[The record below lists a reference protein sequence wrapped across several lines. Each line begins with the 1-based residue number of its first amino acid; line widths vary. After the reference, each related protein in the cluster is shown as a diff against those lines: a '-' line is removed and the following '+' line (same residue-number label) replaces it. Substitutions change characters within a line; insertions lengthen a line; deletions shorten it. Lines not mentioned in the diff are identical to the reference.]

1 MQMTT
6 QTFARITLERK
17 CFSAIYSCLIP
28 FIFISF
34 YVLVTGTA
42 TTEEG
47 AHALMISENPV
58 EIQICTATETL
69 DEEHRHQHGQVVQET
84 FVMDNLD
91 MNESYFM
98 QPAGIQYRQDLQ
110 GANMCVFADL
120 TPSNVPQENLPQ
132 HLHSFPP
139 EMQLIDPYY
148 SGNQFVLPENLL
160 YAPCLPPTGMQSQ
173 DFQFDYPNHYDAV
186 APDSLLMHASE
197 SGSFFI
203 ANEQTQ
209 ISGFVSSNLQDW
221 GFSHPL
227 GEVLKSR
234 RVINCCF
241 VLHSGNVW

>member
-1 MQMTT
+1 MLMAM
-6 QTFARITLERK
+6 QTFVRITLEKK

-148 SGNQFVLPENLL
+148 SGNQFILPENLL

>member
-1 MQMTT
+1 M
-6 QTFARITLERK
+6 LETVERT
-17 CFSAIYSCLIP
+17 CFSAIYSCCLIP

-34 YVLVTGTA
+34 CVLVTGTA

-132 HLHSFPP
+132 HLQSFPP

-148 SGNQFVLPENLL
+148 SGNQFVLPENLV

-173 DFQFDYPNHYDAV
+173 EFRMIIQTTMM
-186 APDSLLMHASE
+186 LLHL
-197 SGSFFI
+197 
-203 ANEQTQ
+203 T
-209 ISGFVSSNLQDW
+209 VY
-221 GFSHPL
+221 
-227 GEVLKSR
+227 
-234 RVINCCF
+234 
-241 VLHSGNVW
+241 

>member
-1 MQMTT
+1 MLMAM
-6 QTFARITLERK
+6 QTFVGITLEKK

-34 YVLVTGTA
+34 CVSVTGTA

>member
-1 MQMTT
+1 MAM
-6 QTFARITLERK
+6 QTFVGITLEKK

-148 SGNQFVLPENLL
+148 SGNQFILPENLL

>member
-1 MQMTT
+1 MLMTT

-69 DEEHRHQHGQVVQET
+69 DEEHCHERSQLVQEP

-98 QPAGIQYRQDLQ
+98 QPASMISYRQDLQ
-110 GANMCVFADL
+110 TANMCVFADL
-120 TPSNVPQENLPQ
+120 TPSNASQENLPQ
-132 HLHSFPP
+132 HLCSFPP

-160 YAPCLPPTGMQSQ
+160 YAHCLPPTGTQSQ
-173 DFQFDYPNHYDAV
+173 DFQYYPNPYDAV
-186 APDSLLMHASE
+186 TPDGLLMHTAE

-209 ISGFVSSNLQDW
+209 TSGFVSSNLQDW
-221 GFSHPL
+221 GFSNPL